1 LQRLLTRIEEGNWM
15 DYLKDVR
22 YISDGTVSID
32 VDCILPVV
40 RNLSI
45 IKCTIDVFNIEFVQ
59 SI

>member
-1 LQRLLTRIEEGNWM
+1 M